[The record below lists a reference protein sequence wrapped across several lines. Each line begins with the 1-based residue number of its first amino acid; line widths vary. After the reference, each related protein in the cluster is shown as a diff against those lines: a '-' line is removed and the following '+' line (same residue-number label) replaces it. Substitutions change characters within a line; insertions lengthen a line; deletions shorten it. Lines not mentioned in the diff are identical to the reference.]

1 MIRCRLAFFSPLGG
15 SYSSR
20 AKVKGFQNDLNTLAS
35 KVIWITNKKEA
46 QEKEKEA
53 RKEIRS
59 KRENKKQEKNERSKR
74 EKRNAREKK
83 RGCAYYENEK

>member
-35 KVIWITNKKEA
+35 KVILITSKKEA

-59 KRENKKQEKNERSKR
+59 KREKRKQEKKKEANEKKKTKKNSSRSKS
-74 EKRNAREKK
+74 
-83 RGCAYYENEK
+83 

>member
-1 MIRCRLAFFSPLGG
+1 MIRCRLAFFLPLGG

-35 KVIWITNKKEA
+35 KVILITNKKEA

-59 KRENKKQEKNERSKR
+59 KREK
-74 EKRNAREKK
+74 KRNAREKK